1 MSSTQRRE
9 FAVPKRAVNTDQ
21 AAPAGG
27 PYSQAVVAGDTVYLA
42 GAIPALPD
50 GTRVT
55 GRFAEQAHAAFRNLA
70 AVAAAAGGSLEQAV
84 RVGVYLSDFADF
96 AEMNTIYAQYL
107 TGEHPPV
114 RTTIP
119 VALEGMAI
127 EIDAVLY
134 LG

>member
-1 MSSTQRRE
+1 M
-9 FAVPKRAVNTDQ
+9 PKRAIHTDQ

-27 PYSQAVVAGDTVYLA
+27 PYSQAIVAGDTVYLA

-55 GRFAEQAHAAFRNLA
+55 GSFAEQAHAAFRNLA
-70 AVAAAAGGSLEQAV
+70 AVAEAAGGSLDQAV
-84 RVGVYLSDFADF
+84 RVGVYLRDFGDF
-96 AEMNTIYAQYL
+96 AEMNEIYAQYFG
-107 TGEHPPV
+107 GEHPPV

-119 VALEGMAI
+119 VVLEGMAI
-127 EIDAVLY
+127 EVDAILY

>member
-1 MSSTQRRE
+1 MPQRS
-9 FAVPKRAVNTDQ
+9 VHTDQ
-21 AAPAGG
+21 AAPPGG

-42 GAIPALPD
+42 GAIPALAD

-55 GRFAEQAHAAFRNLA
+55 GSFAEQAHAAFGNLA
-70 AVAAAAGGSLEQAV
+70 AVAEAAGGSLDQAV
-84 RVGVYLSDFADF
+84 RVGVYLRDFADF
-96 AEMNTIYAQYL
+96 AEMNEIFAQYF
-107 TGEHPPV
+107 TGAHPPV

-127 EIDAVLY
+127 EVDAILY

>member
-1 MSSTQRRE
+1 
-9 FAVPKRAVNTDQ
+9 VPKRAVHTDQ
-21 AAPAGG
+21 AAPPGG

-55 GRFAEQAHAAFRNLA
+55 GGFAEQAHAAFRNLA
-70 AVAAAAGGSLEQAV
+70 AAAEAAGGSLGQAV
-84 RVGVYLSDFADF
+84 RVGVYLKDFGDF
-96 AEMNTIYAQYL
+96 AELNEIFAQYL

-119 VALEGMAI
+119 VHLEGMAI
-127 EIDAVLY
+127 EIDAILY

>member
-1 MSSTQRRE
+1 
-9 FAVPKRAVNTDQ
+9 VPKRAVNTDQ
-21 AAPAGG
+21 AAPPGG

-55 GRFAEQAHAAFRNLA
+55 GGFAEQAHAAFRNLA
-70 AVAAAAGGSLEQAV
+70 AVAEAAGGSLAQAV
-84 RVGVYLSDFADF
+84 RVGVYLRDFGDF
-96 AEMNTIYAQYL
+96 AEMNQIFAEYF
-107 TGEHPPV
+107 TGAHPPV

-119 VALEGMAI
+119 VALEDMAI
-127 EIDAVLY
+127 EVDAILY

>member
-1 MSSTQRRE
+1 M
-9 FAVPKRAVNTDQ
+9 PKRSVHTDK

-27 PYSQAVVAGDTVYLA
+27 PYSQAIVAGDTVYLA

-55 GRFAEQAHAAFRNLA
+55 GSFAEQAHAAFRNLA
-70 AVAAAAGGSLEQAV
+70 AVAEAAGGSLDQTV
-84 RVGVYLSDFADF
+84 RVGVYLRDFGNF
-96 AEMNTIYAQYL
+96 AEMNEIYGQYL
-107 TGEHPPV
+107 TGEHPPA

-119 VALEGMAI
+119 VALEGMEI

>member
-1 MSSTQRRE
+1 
-9 FAVPKRAVNTDQ
+9 VPKRSVHTDQ
-21 AAPAGG
+21 AAPVGG
-27 PYSQAVVAGDTVYLA
+27 PYSQAIVAGDTVYLA

-55 GRFAEQAHAAFRNLA
+55 GSFAEQAHAAFRNLA
-70 AVAAAAGGSLEQAV
+70 AVAEAAGGSLDQAV
-84 RVGVYLSDFADF
+84 RVGVYLRDFGNF
-96 AEMNTIYAQYL
+96 AEMNEIYGQYL
-107 TGEHPPV
+107 TGEHPPA

-119 VALEGMAI
+119 VALEGMEI